1 MKKEYCG
8 FPMRIAHTGVTQFAP
23 ENSLEAF
30 KKTAELGF
38 EGIELD
44 IQLSGDGEIIVIH
57 NNNMGYMTLE
67 MHQDVLKELTT
78 EQIKSFDIPYCN
90 ALKLKYPPY
99 PWTEH
104 LGGRRM
110 ITPPDYVENRVTHL
124 ITFPEFD
131 AWLSTVDYDLTV
143 EVEFKCKGMCPR
155 MDEIL
160 AKSANV
166 SKYIFFSGDWEVLDE
181 MQDHYRKHGKPK
193 GLRLGANIRFINE
206 QTLNFVNRSD
216 LWEVGLN
223 NESLTKDDVDMFESM
238 GIKVFSNLG
247 DYPEWWK
254 QICDMGV
261 TGFKTN
267 FPDAYTEWWLDTFCR
282 TDPALS

>member
-1 MKKEYCG
+1 MKKEYSG
-8 FPMRIAHTGVTQFAP
+8 MPMRFAHTGVTQFAP
-23 ENSLEAF
+23 ENTLEAF
-30 KKTAELGF
+30 KKAAELGC

-44 IQLSGDGEIIVIH
+44 IQMSGDGEIIVTH
-57 NNNMGYMTLE
+57 NGNMGYMTFE
-67 MHQDVLKELTT
+67 RHRDVLKDLTAK
-78 EQIKSFDIPYCN
+78 QIKKFDIPYRD

-104 LGGRRM
+104 YGGRRM
-110 ITPPDYVENRVTHL
+110 IMPPDYREDRVTHL

-131 AWLSTVDYDLTV
+131 EWLSTVDYDLNV

-160 AKSANV
+160 AKSTNV
-166 SKYIFFSGDWEVLDE
+166 SRYIFFSGDWEVLEE
-181 MQDHYRKHGKPK
+181 MQEHYRVNGKPD

-206 QTLNFVNRSD
+206 QTMNFVRRSD

-223 NESLTKDDVDMFESM
+223 NEAFTGEDVEMFESM

-267 FPDAYTEWWLDTFCR
+267 YPDAYTEWWT
-282 TDPALS
+282 AENS

>member
-1 MKKEYCG
+1 MEKKYSG
-8 FPMRIAHTGVTQFAP
+8 MPMRFAHTGVTQFAP
-23 ENSLEAF
+23 ENTLEAF
-30 KKTAELGF
+30 KKAAELGC

-44 IQLSGDGEIIVIH
+44 IQISGDGEIIVTH
-57 NNNMGYMTLE
+57 NDNLAYMTFEKHHDSLRD
-67 MHQDVLKELTT
+67 MTA
-78 EQIKSFDIPYCN
+78 EQIKKFDIPYCN

-104 LGGRRM
+104 FGGRRM
-110 ITPPDYVENRVTHL
+110 ITPPDYVEERVTHL

-131 AWLSTVDYDLTV
+131 AWLSTVDYDLNV
-143 EVEFKCKGMCPR
+143 EVEFKCPGMCPR

-160 AKSANV
+160 AKSSNV
-166 SKYIFFSGDWEVLDE
+166 SRYILFSGNWDVLEE
-181 MQDHYRKHGKPK
+181 MQEHYRKNGKPD

-206 QTLNFVNRSD
+206 QTMDFVKRSD

-223 NESLTKDDVDMFESM
+223 NEAFTKEDVDMFASL

-267 FPDAYTEWWLDTFCR
+267 YPDAYTEWWM
-282 TDPALS
+282 SENS

>member
-1 MKKEYCG
+1 MTVKKEYCG
-8 FPMRIAHTGVTQFAP
+8 MPMRFAHTGVTQFAP
-23 ENSLEAF
+23 ENTLEAF
-30 KKTAELGF
+30 KKAAELGC

-44 IQLSGDGEIIVIH
+44 IQLSGDGEIIVTH
-57 NNNMGYMTLE
+57 NGNMGYMTFE
-67 MHQDVLKELTT
+67 KHRDVLKDMTT
-78 EQIKSFDIPYCN
+78 KQIKEFDIPYRD

-104 LGGRRM
+104 DGGRRM
-110 ITPPDYVENRVTHL
+110 ITPPDYREDRVTHL

-160 AKSANV
+160 AKSTNV
-166 SKYIFFSGDWEVLDE
+166 SRYILFSGDWDVLEE
-181 MQDHYRKHGKPK
+181 MQEHYRKNGKPE

-206 QTLNFVNRSD
+206 KTMDFVKRSD

-223 NESLTKDDVDMFESM
+223 NEAFTKEDVDMFETM

-267 FPDAYTEWWLDTFCR
+267 YPDAYTEWWL
-282 TDPALS
+282 AENS

>member
-1 MKKEYCG
+1 MKKDYPG
-8 FPMRIAHTGVTQFAP
+8 MPMRFAHTGVTQFAP
-23 ENSLEAF
+23 ENTLEAF
-30 KKTAELGF
+30 RKAAELGF

-44 IQLSGDGEIIVIH
+44 IQIAGDGEIIVTH
-57 NNNMGYMTLE
+57 NGNMGYMTFE
-67 MHQDVLKELTT
+67 RHRDVLKEMTT
-78 EQIKSFDIPYCN
+78 EQIKQFDIPYRD

-104 LGGRRM
+104 FGGRRM
-110 ITPPDYVENRVTHL
+110 ITPPDYVEDRVTHL

-131 AWLSTVDYDLTV
+131 AWLATVPYDLTV
-143 EVEFKCKGMCPR
+143 EVEFKTTGMCPR

-160 AKSANV
+160 ASSPNV
-166 SKYIFFSGDWEVLDE
+166 SRYIFFSGDWAVLEE
-181 MQDHYRKHGKPK
+181 MQAYYRAKGKPE

-206 QTLNFVNRSD
+206 KTMAFVRAAD

-223 NESLTKDDVDMFESM
+223 DGAFTKADVDMFADM

-247 DYPEWWK
+247 DYPEWWA
-254 QICDMGV
+254 QICEMGV

-267 FPDAYTEWWLDTFCR
+267 YPDAYTEWWYSTKE
-282 TDPALS
+282 TS

>member
-8 FPMRIAHTGVTQFAP
+8 TPMRIAHTGITQFAP

-30 KKTAELGF
+30 QKVVELGL

-44 IQLSGDGEIIVIH
+44 IQMCGDGEIIVIH
-57 NNNMGYMTLE
+57 NDNLGYMTFE
-67 MHQDVLKELTT
+67 KHCDSLKNLTT
-78 EQIKSFDIPYCN
+78 EQVKAFEIPYRN

-104 LGGRRM
+104 FGGRRM
-110 ITPPDYVENRVTHL
+110 ITPPDYVEERVTHL
-124 ITFPEFD
+124 ITFSEFD
-131 AWLSTVDYDLTV
+131 AWLSTVDYDITV
-143 EVEFKCKGMCPR
+143 EVEFKCKGLCPR

-160 AKSANV
+160 SNSPNASR
-166 SKYIFFSGDWEVLDE
+166 YIFFSGDWDVLEE
-181 MQDHYRKHGKPK
+181 MQEHYRKNGKPDS
-193 GLRLGANIRFINE
+193 LRLGANIRFINE
-206 QTLNFVNRSD
+206 KTMDFVKRSD

-223 NESLTKDDVDMFESM
+223 NEAFTKEDVMMLADM

-247 DYPEWWK
+247 DYPEWWQ

-261 TGFKTN
+261 SGFKTN
-267 FPDAYTEWWLDTFCR
+267 FPDAYTEWWLG
-282 TDPALS
+282 SGVI

>member
-1 MKKEYCG
+1 MMKKEYCG
-8 FPMRIAHTGVTQFAP
+8 MPMRIAHTGVTQFAP
-23 ENSLEAF
+23 ENTLEAF
-30 KKTAELGF
+30 RKTAELGF

-44 IQLSGDGEIIVIH
+44 IQLCGDGEIIITH
-57 NNNMGYMTLE
+57 NGNMGYMTFE
-67 MHQDVLKELTT
+67 KHRDVLLDMTA
-78 EQIKSFDIPYCN
+78 EQIKKFDIPYRN

-104 LGGRRM
+104 FGGRRM
-110 ITPPDYVENRVTHL
+110 ITPPDYVEDRVTHL

-160 AKSANV
+160 AKSENV
-166 SKYIFFSGDWEVLDE
+166 SKYIFFSGDWEVLEE
-181 MQDHYRKHGKPK
+181 MQEHYRKNGKPE
-193 GLRLGANIRFINE
+193 GLRLGANIRYINE
-206 QTLNFVNRSD
+206 QTMDFVKRSD

-223 NESLTKDDVDMFESM
+223 NEAFTKEDVEMFESM

-247 DYPEWWK
+247 DYPEWWQ
-254 QICDMGV
+254 QICDMGIA
-261 TGFKTN
+261 GFKTN
-267 FPDAYTEWWLDTFCR
+267 YPDAYTEWWLSTC
-282 TDPALS
+282 

>member
-8 FPMRIAHTGVTQFAP
+8 VPMRLAHTGVTQFAP

-30 KKTAELGF
+30 QKAAELGF
-38 EGIELD
+38 EGVEMD
-44 IQLSGDGEIIVIH
+44 INMSGDGEIIITH
-57 NNNMGYMTLE
+57 NDNLGYMTFERHRDRLRDMTAE
-67 MHQDVLKELTT
+67 E
-78 EQIKSFDIPYCN
+78 IKRFDIPYRD

-104 LGGRRM
+104 DGGRRM
-110 ITPPDYVENRVTHL
+110 INPPDYREERVTHL

-131 AWLSTVDYDLTV
+131 RWLATVEGPFTV
-143 EVEFKCKGMCPR
+143 EVEFKAPGMCPR

-160 AKSANV
+160 AESPNV
-166 SKYIFFSGDWEVLDE
+166 HRYIFFSGNRTILEE
-181 MQDHYRKHGKPK
+181 MQAHYRENGKPE
-193 GLRLGANIRFINE
+193 GLRLGANVRFLTEENMEFIR
-206 QTLNFVNRSD
+206 RSD

-223 NESLTKDDVDMFESM
+223 DGAFTKEDVDMLAGM

-247 DYPEWWK
+247 DYPEWWEK
-254 QICDMGV
+254 ICEYGV

-267 FPDAYTEWWLDTFCR
+267 YPDAYTEWWVSTH
-282 TDPALS
+282 

>member
-1 MKKEYCG
+1 MKKEYSG
-8 FPMRIAHTGVTQFAP
+8 MPMRFAHTGVTQFAP

-30 KKTAELGF
+30 KKAVELGC

-44 IQLSGDGEIIVIH
+44 IRLCGDGEIIVIH
-57 NNNMGYMTLE
+57 DDNMGYMTFEKNRNTL
-67 MHQDVLKELTT
+67 MDMTT
-78 EQIKSFDIPYCN
+78 EQVKEIDIPYRN

-104 LGGRRM
+104 FGGRRM
-110 ITPPDYVENRVTHL
+110 ITPPDYVEDRVTHL

-131 AWLSTVDYDLTV
+131 EWLSTVDCDITV
-143 EVEFKCKGMCPR
+143 EVEFKCKGMCHR

-160 AKSANV
+160 AKSQNA
-166 SKYIFFSGDWEVLDE
+166 SRYIFMSGDWEVLE
-181 MQDHYRKHGKPK
+181 EIQEHYRKVGKPD
-193 GLRLGANIRFINE
+193 GLRFGANIRFINE
-206 QTLNFVNRSD
+206 RTMEFVKRSD

-223 NESLTKDDVDMFESM
+223 NEAFTKEDVDMFEAM

-247 DYPEWWK
+247 DYPEWWQ
-254 QICDMGV
+254 QICDTGV

-267 FPDAYTEWWLDTFCR
+267 FPDAYTEWWLKR
-282 TDPALS
+282 